1 MSLCQKNKQTDNNNK
16 MESTCCVGET
26 VDNPDSMISCLGAEI
41 IGNLNMGT
49 K

>member
-1 MSLCQKNKQTDNNNK
+1 MSLYQKNKQTDNNNK
-16 MESTCCVGET
+16 MDSTCCVGES
-26 VDNPDSMISCLGAEI
+26 VDNTDSMISCLEAEI